1 MKSVITVADIA
12 AVFVVATNW
21 TEFQED
27 HKNRIDCTLR
37 LLEAIFMAI
46 LVLD

>member
-12 AVFVVATNW
+12 AVFVVGLNSKRT
-21 TEFQED
+21 T
-27 HKNRIDCTLR
+27 NRIGCTLR

>member
-12 AVFVVATNW
+12 AVFVVG
-21 TEFQED
+21 TEFHSN
-27 HKNRIDCTLR
+27 HKNRIGCTLR

>member
-12 AVFVVATNW
+12 AVFVVGLNS
-21 TEFQED
+21 EED
-27 HKNRIDCTLR
+27 HKNRIGCTLR